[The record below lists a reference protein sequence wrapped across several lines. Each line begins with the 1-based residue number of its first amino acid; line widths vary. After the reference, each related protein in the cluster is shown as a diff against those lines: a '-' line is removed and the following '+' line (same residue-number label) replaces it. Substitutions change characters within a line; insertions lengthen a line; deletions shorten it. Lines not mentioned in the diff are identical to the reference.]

1 MVSLRSGKRTVRPT
15 PASTEQNQ
23 EQAPEPTE
31 TPKKRGRVAK
41 NAKQVFDKPEEAER
55 LPEVLEELKE
65 PHATSETTPEL
76 DGADEDLSEPT
87 EPKNARETTPDID
100 ETREV
105 SEDVFA
111 TSGNS
116 NEESDNEYSSEDE
129 PMEVSSK
136 KQEVEQSLEDE
147 IVSDSADDEPMECT
161 SKKVEKQNVE
171 DAKSLVE
178 KLLERKAEK
187 TAKLTA
193 KKLKKRSKKKESKKV
208 ADGVFEVRMKKS
220 KSKFNVVTLKDGIQ
234 HMLEPEINFR
244 EELLKSRTAG
254 SRVADTDK
262 FLQRSKWVSKR

>member
-1 MVSLRSGKRTVRPT
+1 MVSLRSGKRTVRPS
-15 PASTEQNQ
+15 PASAEKNQ

-31 TPKKRGRVAK
+31 TPKKRGRVTRK
-41 NAKQVFDKPEEAER
+41 IQRVFDDPEEAEH
-55 LPEVLEELKE
+55 LPEILEGPKK
-65 PHATSETTPEL
+65 PHAIPETTPEL
-76 DGADEDLSEPT
+76 GEADEDLSEPK
-87 EPKNARETTPDID
+87 ESKIPPETTPDID
-100 ETREV
+100 EPREI

-116 NEESDNEYSSEDE
+116 NEESDSEYSSEDE

-136 KQEVEQSLEDE
+136 KQKVEQSLEDE
-147 IVSDSADDEPMECT
+147 IDSDDEPTEFT
-161 SKKVEKQNVE
+161 SKKIEKQNVE
-171 DAKSLVE
+171 DGKSVVE

-193 KKLKKRSKKKESKKV
+193 KKLKKRSKKKESKKI
-208 ADGVFEVRMKKS
+208 ADGVFEVKMKKS

-234 HMLEPEINFR
+234 HKLEPVINFR

-254 SRVADTDK
+254 TRVADTGK